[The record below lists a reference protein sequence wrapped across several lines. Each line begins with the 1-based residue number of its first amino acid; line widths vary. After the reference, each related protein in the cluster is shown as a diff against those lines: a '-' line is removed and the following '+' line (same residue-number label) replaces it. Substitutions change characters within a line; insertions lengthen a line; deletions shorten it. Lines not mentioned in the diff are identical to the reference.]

1 MAPGEVDHFIFPSS
15 FAKMDAQLAKACGIR
30 VEAVV
35 DPLFDQVG
43 DSGLPHA
50 LLVLAQLLE
59 RAEPGK
65 VIALAQFGSG
75 AQALVFRTTDAVGTF
90 RPSRGVHEWIARG
103 VEERRYTKFLAF
115 KGQLQLER
123 GMRGEQDKKRRHD
136 AFAVALAGS
145 LGVDPRPFVVA
156 VMFGAS
162 AAFATP
168 VGYQTNTLVYGAGD
182 YRFADFLK
190 VGAPMNLIV
199 GAAVVLTIPIFFP
212 LG

>member
-1 MAPGEVDHFIFPSS
+1 MIFSMLMIGAGLEATGAVQLILHGVAPWLEGRP
-15 FAKMDAQLAKACGIR
+15 AW
-30 VEAVV
+30 
-35 DPLFDQVG
+35 
-43 DSGLPHA
+43 A
-50 LLVLAQLLE
+50 LLIAVYLLTSVLTE
-59 RAEPGK
+59 
-65 VIALAQFGSG
+65 V
-75 AQALVFRTTDAVGTF
+75 VTNN
-90 RPSRGVHEWIARG
+90 
-103 VEERRYTKFLAF
+103 
-115 KGQLQLER
+115 
-123 GMRGEQDKKRRHD
+123 
-136 AFAVALAGS
+136 AVAIVLTPLVIGLAAE